1 MISTTKTCELKPG
14 SETCIGQI
22 TYAEN
27 STGCGGCPS
36 VSQMGGAVCVSKAPT
51 TKKKMDLTITAIVT
65 AKANKRRRTLAAE
78 AQNKEKTPS
87 SHSDG
92 ADNLSDEKY
101 IAESSNPDMLG
112 AAPQSSSLRRR
123 SAHVN
128 NSFVR

>member
-14 SETCIGQI
+14 SETCISQI

-65 AKANKRRRTLAAE
+65 AKANRRRKQLIAA
-78 AQNKEKTPS
+78 AQAEERMPS
-87 SHSDG
+87 SHSDET
-92 ADNLSDEKY
+92 DNLSDEKY

-112 AAPQSSSLRRR
+112 AASQSIKSRLR
-123 SAHVN
+123 SGHTNA
-128 NSFVR
+128 SFVA